1 MKKRRLVA
9 LVLAMTMMMS
19 STVLVHAAD
28 KNTVNGDTTNGEK
41 TVSSIVKTSDSAD
54 GSAASAFIVAV
65 PANVTLVR
73 DTTDPTKFKATYNVG
88 VKGVLAS
95 GKYVSVTPA
104 ASFEMTGNTPGTK
117 VTATVTQTKTKWV
130 DADKEAGEDETVIG
144 FNDYAEAPGNI
155 SVYIQKADV
164 YTGTLGFTVKLN

>member
-1 MKKRRLVA
+1 MKKRKLIA

-19 STVLVHAAD
+19 STVLVHAAET
-28 KNTVNGDTTNGEK
+28 NTVNKDG
-41 TVSSIVKTSDSAD
+41 TVSSIVKTSDSED
-54 GSAASAFIVAV
+54 GSTASAFIVAV

-73 DTTDPTKFKATYNVG
+73 DATDPTKFKATYNVG

-104 ASFEMTGNTPGTK
+104 ESFEMTGNTTSTK

-130 DADKEAGEDETVIG
+130 DADKEAGEDETKIG
-144 FNDYAEAPGNI
+144 FDDYAEAPGNI
-155 SVYIQKADV
+155 SVNIRKADV
-164 YTGTLGFTVKLN
+164 YEGTLGFTVKLN